1 MTGPKLTSPM
11 PLMKQDLDMGINRI
25 IRVQSPKRPR
35 DAANKKYTDDH
46 GFIDRGDPALVDF
59 NKAALTIDGTW
70 RDLDLSTIIPVD
82 NKVDIKAVLIKVII
96 VTGDKGN
103 FIKFRKKGN
112 SNEKTASVITNQV
125 SDVEMNLDMTVPLD
139 TNRFI
144 QYKAENVTF
153 TIIRI
158 TVKGWY
164 Y

>member
-1 MTGPKLTSPM
+1 MAKNQLSKPMTP
-11 PLMKQDLDMGINRI
+11 MKQDLDMGGKRI
-25 IRVQSPKRPR
+25 VQVGAPKKLR
-35 DAANKKYTDDH
+35 DAVTKKYADDH
-46 GFIDRGDPALVDF
+46 GFIDRGDPSSADF

-82 NKVDIKAVLIKVII
+82 NKVDIKAVLLKVLI

-112 SNEKTASVITNQV
+112 SNEIVASVITNQV
-125 SDVEMNLDMTVPLD
+125 GDVEMNLDMTVPLD

-153 TIIRI
+153 TTIRI